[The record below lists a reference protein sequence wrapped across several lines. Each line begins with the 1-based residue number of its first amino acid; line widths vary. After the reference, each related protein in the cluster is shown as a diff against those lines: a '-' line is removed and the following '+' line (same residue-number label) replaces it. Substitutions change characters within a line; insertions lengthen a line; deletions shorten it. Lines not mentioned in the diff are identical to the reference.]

1 MALACVALL
10 LGLAHLL
17 NAKPLDCE
25 PLVPETLDNAT
36 ISKVLGKW
44 FYIAGASQYKPH
56 QKEMEAL
63 KNAYYFFY
71 PGKHEDELQVTQVMR
86 FNETCIVDKDSYITI
101 DRSNS
106 TMTMKGPHEDGTAQL
121 LKSNF
126 EDSLIM
132 YHIQNTEQGISLS
145 ARSQNV
151 SKEQLE
157 EVKAQ
162 AACLGF
168 TKDDMYYTIAEAICP
183 LEGDDGDKKHP
194 SKEEPTAG

>member
-1 MALACVALL
+1 MALACIALL

-25 PLVPETLDNAT
+25 PLVPETLDDAT
-36 ISKVLGKW
+36 VSKALGKW
-44 FYIAGASQYKPH
+44 FYIVGASHYKPH
-56 QKEMEAL
+56 QKEMEVL
-63 KNAYYFFY
+63 KNTYYYFFQ
-71 PGKHEDELQVTQVMR
+71 GKHNDELQVTEVMR
-86 FNETCIVDKDSYITI
+86 INESCIVDKDIYVTI

-106 TMTMKGPHEDGTAQL
+106 TITIKGPRENGTAQIL
-121 LKSNF
+121 HSNF

-132 YHIQNTEQGISLS
+132 YHIQNVEKGISLS

-157 EVKAQ
+157 EFKAR

-168 TKDDMYYTIAEAICP
+168 TEDDMYYTTAEAICP
-183 LEGDDGDKKHP
+183 LEDDDNDKHP
-194 SKEEPTAG
+194 SKVEPTAE